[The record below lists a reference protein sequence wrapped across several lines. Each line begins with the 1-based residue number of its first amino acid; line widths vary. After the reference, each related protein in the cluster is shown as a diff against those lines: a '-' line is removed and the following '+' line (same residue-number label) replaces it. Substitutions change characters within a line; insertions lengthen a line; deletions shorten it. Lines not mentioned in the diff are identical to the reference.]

1 MVSPGDGDDPS
12 EAGHAYIVELGP
24 GGLSALMEKVIA
36 SLTGFQQLNAAERE
50 DVATEAIFQAVSRKQ
65 FDPGKEPDAYIK
77 KIARNMALQKVKKLT
92 RDGRS
97 VLMDNADLNA
107 LPYAAGDAG
116 QDEAEQDQDLVARV
130 SQAITGISSERA
142 REVTRRRAFGES
154 TAEVAASLGISEQ
167 QVYTQYSRGRRS
179 VREAPEVSPFV
190 RAAYVPDRKG
200 LAKDSE

>member
-1 MVSPGDGDDPS
+1 MSPGDGDDPS

-130 SQAITGISSERA
+130 SQAITGISSERE
-142 REVTRRRAFGES
+142 REVTRRRAYGES

-167 QVYTQYSRGRRS
+167 QVYTQYNRGRRS

-190 RAAYVPDRKG
+190 RAVYVPDRKG
-200 LAKDSE
+200 RAKDSE

>member
-1 MVSPGDGDDPS
+1 M
-12 EAGHAYIVELGP
+12 
-24 GGLSALMEKVIA
+24 
-36 SLTGFQQLNAAERE
+36 
-50 DVATEAIFQAVSRKQ
+50 SRKQ

-116 QDEAEQDQDLVARV
+116 QDEAEQDQDLVARA

-142 REVTRRRAFGES
+142 REVTRRRAYGES

-200 LAKDSE
+200 RAKDSE

>member
-1 MVSPGDGDDPS
+1 MSPGDGDDPS

>member
-1 MVSPGDGDDPS
+1 MSPGDGDGPS

-36 SLTGFQQLNAAERE
+36 SLTGFQLLNAAERE

-142 REVTRRRAFGES
+142 REVTRRRAYGES

-200 LAKDSE
+200 RAKDSE

>member
-1 MVSPGDGDDPS
+1 M
-12 EAGHAYIVELGP
+12 
-24 GGLSALMEKVIA
+24 
-36 SLTGFQQLNAAERE
+36 
-50 DVATEAIFQAVSRKQ
+50 SRKQ
-65 FDPGKEPDAYIK
+65 FDPVKEPDAYIK

-116 QDEAEQDQDLVARV
+116 QDEADQDLVARV
-130 SQAITGISSERA
+130 SQAITGISSERE
-142 REVTRRRAFGES
+142 REVTRRRAYGES

-167 QVYTQYSRGRRS
+167 QVYTQYNRGRRS

-190 RAAYVPDRKG
+190 RAAYVPGRKG
-200 LAKDSE
+200 RAKDSE

>member
-142 REVTRRRAFGES
+142 REVTRRRAYGES

-200 LAKDSE
+200 RAKDSE